1 MCEPSQVPTPF
12 ETNKPGA
19 TLAALP
25 DANRFELSLLFHS
38 CASQRISPLQTVT
51 AFAIKNNHRFCPCRH
66 RLTRSTYRVSHPCAS
81 LVANQIKG
89 RQDFPRYPSPTACIN
104 AAVLHVEPSLRLP
117 TFFWWFQCCEIPKPV
132 TYPAQH
138 FNELPINNQ
147 RLSTALTHSTQQLR
161 ELPLHA

>member
-66 RLTRSTYRVSHPCAS
+66 RLTRSTCRVSHPCAS

-104 AAVLHVEPSLRLP
+104 AAVLDVEPSLRLP
-117 TFFWWFQCCEIPKPV
+117 TFGGFSAARFQSQSPTRLNTSTNYRLTTKGC
-132 TYPAQH
+132 
-138 FNELPINNQ
+138 Q
-147 RLSTALTHSTQQLR
+147 RL
-161 ELPLHA
+161 